1 MTLAI
6 VLIIIIVGSVA
17 FHFLNPWTLTELA
30 SNWASMDAMLQISFA
45 VTGIVFVAVSAF
57 LVIAII
63 RYRHRPGHR
72 AEFSPDNRRLE
83 WWLLGLT
90 TVGIIALLAPG
101 LVVYYDFIRT
111 PDEAMEV
118 EVVGE
123 QWRFSYRYPGEDG
136 VFGAADVRRI
146 TSDNPL
152 GLDPDDPA
160 ALDDVPVVGGD
171 LRLPR
176 DQPVK
181 VLMRS
186 KDVLHN
192 FFVPQ
197 FRAKMDMVPGMVT
210 HFWFT
215 PTRTGK
221 FEVICAQ
228 HCGVGHFNMRGHV
241 RVMEADAFQDWLAEQ
256 PTFGE
261 ILAALEEAD
270 EEPEIAR
277 GRQVAD
283 EQGCFACHSVDGSSR
298 VGPTWLNLY
307 GAEVTLADDSVV
319 VADEDYLRRS
329 ITDPR
334 AELTKGY
341 PPAMP
346 AYDFDDDVLDALVAY
361 IRSLADE
368 PDPPGAE
375 SPEPEDAPPQPD
387 DQAMRR

>member
-6 VLIIIIVGSVA
+6 ILTIIIIASVA

-30 SNWASMDAMLQISFA
+30 SNWASMDAMLHISFA
-45 VTGIVFVAVSAF
+45 VTGLVFVAVSAF
-57 LVIAII
+57 MVLAIV
-63 RYRHRPGHR
+63 RYRHRPGHK

-90 TVGIIALLAPG
+90 TLGIIALLAPG

-111 PDEAMEV
+111 PEDSMEV

-136 VFGAADVRRI
+136 TFGTSDVRLVS
-146 TSDNPL
+146 SDNPL

-160 ALDDVPVVGGD
+160 GHDDIIVVGGD
-171 LRLPR
+171 LRLPV

-181 VLMRS
+181 VLMRA

-215 PTRTGK
+215 PTSTGE

-228 HCGVGHFNMRGHV
+228 HCGVGHYNMRGSV
-241 RVMEADAFQDWLAEQ
+241 RVMEPEAFDEWLQAQ
-256 PTFGE
+256 PTFGDM
-261 ILAALEEAD
+261 LAELED
-270 EEPEIAR
+270 REEEDPQIAR
-277 GRQVAD
+277 GRTIAD
-283 EQGCFACHSVDGSSR
+283 QEGCFACHSVDGSRR

-307 GAEVTLADDSVV
+307 GSEVTLVDDTTVI
-319 VADEDYLRRS
+319 ADEAYIRRS

-334 AELTKGY
+334 AELTQGF

-346 AYDFDDDVLDALVAY
+346 AYDFEDDVMDALVAY
-361 IRSLADE
+361 IRSLAQDSPDE
-368 PDPPGAE
+368 TEETAPDHA
-375 SPEPEDAPPQPD
+375 SPEPD
-387 DQAMRR
+387 DQALRR